1 MELELLGFFIRM
13 CFPSILPKQLGN
25 CRLSQKPCAIFLK
38 LSSVDSGMCFDS
50 NVVHIALHTSETIVA
65 IADFEILKEKASCR
79 NCMPVAKYLK

>member
-1 MELELLGFFIRM
+1 MEPELLGFFIRI

-25 CRLSQKPCAIFLK
+25 CLSQKLCAIFLK
-38 LSSVDSGMCFDS
+38 SSSVGSGMCFDS

-79 NCMPVAKYLK
+79 NCVPVAKYLK